1 MLNLPAYQKGNNTK
15 KRNMFKSIEDF
26 YYEEGM
32 AIIRTN
38 VQGYE
43 EPEELILLNE
53 AILDKQFLNTD

>member
-1 MLNLPAYQKGNNTK
+1 
-15 KRNMFKSIEDF
+15 MFKSIEDF